1 MEDATAGR
9 SGIVLNCKV
18 KIETCKL
25 QIEFR
30 QRQTKAHAAMKFNQR
45 DTVGRIQ
52 QMICESFNFQFALFN
67 F

>member
-18 KIETCKL
+18 KIEKCKL

-30 QRQTKAHAAMKFNQR
+30 KRQTKARAAMKFNQR

-52 QMICESFNFQFALFN
+52 QVIRESFNFQFALFN

>member
-18 KIETCKL
+18 KIEKCKL
-25 QIEFR
+25 QIESR
-30 QRQTKAHAAMKFNQR
+30 QRQTKTHAAVKFKQR
-45 DTVGRIQ
+45 DTVGGIQ
-52 QMICESFNFQFALFN
+52 QVIREFFDFQFALIN

>member
-9 SGIVLNCKV
+9 SRIVRNCKV
-18 KIETCKL
+18 KIEKCKL

-30 QRQTKAHAAMKFNQR
+30 RRQTKTHATVKFNQR
-45 DTVGRIQ
+45 DTVGGIQ
-52 QMICESFNFQFALFN
+52 QVICESFNFQFALFN